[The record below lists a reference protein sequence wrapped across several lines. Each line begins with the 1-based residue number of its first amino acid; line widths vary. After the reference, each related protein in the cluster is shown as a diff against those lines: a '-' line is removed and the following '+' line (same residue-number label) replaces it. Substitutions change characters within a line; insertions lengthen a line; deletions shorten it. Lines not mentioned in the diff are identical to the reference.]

1 MKKFMGNSEKN
12 QRKEINSQENSQE
25 SLFLLDMEFTF
36 VQCHI
41 QTFSSLLINKEG
53 ALRLMCLRGIF
64 FHGETEES
72 QTLCWKGPAFWNRS
86 REERPEKVKALSR
99 GMENGG
105 KNSKRNNTQNTKLKG
120 LMGDLTGNV
129 KQHFKPYSLFWIHNN
144 FFWK

>member
-1 MKKFMGNSEKN
+1 MGNSETN

-25 SLFLLDMEFTF
+25 SLFLLDVEFTF

-53 ALRLMCLRGIF
+53 PLRLMCLRGIF

-72 QTLCWKGPAFWNRS
+72 QLLCWKRPAFWSRS
-86 REERPEKVKALSR
+86 REERPEKVKTLIGVR
-99 GMENGG
+99 RIWG
-105 KNSKRNNTQNTKLKG
+105 KTSKRNNTQNTNLKG